1 MFVVKVFSLSPFWN
15 QNICCYGHI
24 LSLENICVF
33 HFPTH
38 YPRCVRVCVSQV
50 MAARRS
56 LVLETCMEYVGHG
69 VQRPSNPYFATKF
82 FPSSL
87 TLGEEE
93 GLAWCRVGKVATTA
107 WSAFFLLL
115 REVPLHQIK
124 VNVVLYQ
131 ERQSL
136 NIQNIKRFLLLLKIC
151 KYLLFTLKNNRQ
163 KMFILKI
170 KNLFWAQKLAKLTD
184 AKDFLG
190 SLHFSFKQIKEYIPT
205 WGAGLKNVFKQS
217 KISAAPAPR

>member
-1 MFVVKVFSLSPFWN
+1 MFVVKVFSLSPFWH
-15 QNICCYGHI
+15 QNIFCYGHI
-24 LSLENICVF
+24 LSLENIWVF

-38 YPRCVRVCVSQV
+38 HPRCVRVCVSQV

-82 FPSSL
+82 FPASL

-136 NIQNIKRFLLLLKIC
+136 NFQNIKRFLLLLKIC

-217 KISAAPAPR
+217 KISAALR